1 MNEKQ
6 PYCDPA
12 DMESWPGVETF
23 IDGSR
28 LERSCHSDLA
38 TRLVVYE
45 SRLYRSDNSLA
56 SYSGAFNDEAGN
68 LVINTESRR
77 PDESLEFEG
86 SLSISPETGIPVG
99 DFKTYY
105 PNRILEC
112 HDRSY
117 INELGRLVL
126 ESSTFNSDG
135 TPKQDQ
141 KPKQT
146 V

>member
-6 PYCDPA
+6 PGCDPA
-12 DMESWPGVETF
+12 DMDSWPGVETF
-23 IDGSR
+23 ADGSR

-38 TRLVVYE
+38 TRSVVYE
-45 SRLYRSDNSLA
+45 SRFYRPDDSLA
-56 SYSGAFNDEAGN
+56 SYNGASTDEAGN

-99 DFKTYY
+99 DFRTYY
-105 PNRILEC
+105 PNRVLER
-112 HDRSY
+112 HDRNY

-126 ESSTFNSDG
+126 ESDTFNPDG
-135 TPKQDQ
+135 TPKQNQ